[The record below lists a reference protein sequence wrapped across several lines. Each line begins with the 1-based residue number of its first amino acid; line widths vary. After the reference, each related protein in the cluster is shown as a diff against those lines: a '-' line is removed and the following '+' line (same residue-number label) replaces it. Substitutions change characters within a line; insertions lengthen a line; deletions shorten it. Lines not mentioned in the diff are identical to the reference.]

1 MLTQFVEREMEEIEL
16 KDVLDADL
24 MHRILSSIYGSVDV
38 VLTSANVQVL
48 LLLLLPFVDRRM
60 SRGMIRPSRWASDHL
75 SKNRVY
81 WVPEAVF

>member
-48 LLLLLPFVDRRM
+48 LLLPSVDRRM